1 VGRIY
6 FLKGAS
12 RRGSQKDPSYLIHWL
27 VSEYFSHVSRLVL
40 ILFFYAATRNC
51 TCPKRGENDVSDL
64 ALLDNA
70 DGSQEVGTIEV
81 TVVVHLVLVMPYLS
95 AAESVA

>member
-1 VGRIY
+1 
-6 FLKGAS
+6 
-12 RRGSQKDPSYLIHWL
+12 
-27 VSEYFSHVSRLVL
+27 
-40 ILFFYAATRNC
+40 
-51 TCPKRGENDVSDL
+51 VSDL

-81 TVVVHLVLVMPYLS
+81 TVVAHLVLVMLYLS